1 MYIDHTRTVITS
13 IIRLVTL
20 FPFLQSNDPTYKI
33 AWTDLWMY
41 VTIPNSKYYK
51 LTIDSNVEANFI
63 VICSCLPSLRQFFRR
78 HAPKWIGEGSSN
90 PRYLNSYASETAT
103 RTRQRRKPGLTM
115 LHDDVELA
123 ENGGSISSDARIVK
137 EVHWNVVTEDMPD
150 GSGRERSR

>member
-1 MYIDHTRTVITS
+1 
-13 IIRLVTL
+13 
-20 FPFLQSNDPTYKI
+20 
-33 AWTDLWMY
+33 MY